1 MLQIKESILKL
12 WRCTTNN
19 QCLLSIVMANA
30 KDVFI
35 ICFIL
40 SCVGN
45 AISDLP
51 YNERNPE
58 EMMGP
63 SAFETIEKKIAE
75 MVDIRVAEIVETRF
89 AEAVETRVLQE
100 MRGLK
105 DEIKRE
111 LAFDMTEDCKKK
123 S

>member
-1 MLQIKESILKL
+1 M
-12 WRCTTNN
+12 T
-19 QCLLSIVMANA
+19 NA

-51 YNERNPE
+51 YNEKNPE